1 MPAVH
6 VCSLSRIASTVEA
19 SGASHLVSIINIAT
33 PVERPGSI
41 AAGNH
46 LFIGVNDIVEPMD
59 GMVLPGEE
67 HVLQLLDFV
76 ETWDQVH
83 PLVIHCFAG
92 ISRSTAAAFIT
103 LGATRPARTERAI
116 ALKLREASP
125 IATPNARLVALAD
138 HLLGRNGRMVT
149 AIEAI
154 GRGEEAAENIPF
166 ALPLG

>member
-1 MPAVH
+1 MPSVH
-6 VCSLSRIASTVEA
+6 VCSLSRIAATVEA
-19 SGASHLVSIINIAT
+19 SRASHLVSIINIAT

-41 AAGNH
+41 AATNH
-46 LFIGVNDIVEPMD
+46 LFIGVNDIVEPME

-67 HVLQLLDFV
+67 HVQQLLDFV
-76 ETWDQVH
+76 GTWDQAH

-103 LGATRPARTERAI
+103 LCATRPERAERAI
-116 ALKLREASP
+116 ALKLREISP
-125 IATPNARLVALAD
+125 IATPNSRLVAIAD
-138 HLLGRNGRMVT
+138 QMLGRDGRMVA

-154 GRGEEAAENIPF
+154 GRGEEAAENVPF